1 MTVSL
6 GVNGFGRIGRLV
18 TRAALEHPDADVVA
32 VNDPFLTLEY
42 AAYQLKYDS
51 VHGVLAQEVSYAD
64 GYLIVGDK
72 KIRFFSE
79 RNPSGEYFRVSC
91 CALSRVERLSFLT
104 CLFLFLFHQQTFRGA
119 KLELPLSASP
129 LESLPARKRLAC
141 T

>member
-1 MTVSL
+1 MPVSL

-51 VHGVLAQEVSYAD
+51 VHGVLPQDVSFAD

-79 RNPSGEYFRVSC
+79 RNPAGELRLDVDLFAALR
-91 CALSRVERLSFLT
+91 LSRLSSRLF
-104 CLFLFLFHQQTFRGA
+104 
-119 KLELPLSASP
+119 
-129 LESLPARKRLAC
+129 SL
-141 T
+141 

>member
-1 MTVSL
+1 MTISI

-18 TRAALEHPDADVVA
+18 TRAALEHPEANVVM

-51 VHGVLAQEVSYAD
+51 VHGVLSQDVSFED

-72 KIRFFSE
+72 KIRFVSE
-79 RNPSGEYFRVSC
+79 RNPAGESSSVVSRRVFES
-91 CALSRVERLSFLT
+91 LSRRSP
-104 CLFLFLFHQQTFRGA
+104 HQTFRGVTPV
-119 KLELPLSASP
+119 LRLSASL
-129 LESLPARKRLAC
+129 LESLLPRKRLRH